1 MFLCGL
7 EDAVIPVNV
16 VIQSDQFL
24 HLGSVGQG
32 ARTVELEGNDRIG
45 DKVGGDGFRGGLLG
59 GGLVIAQLNQG
70 KGIGQ
75 GNGLIFFPADFLAL
89 LLHFGRCGILLDL
102 TGQAVCSGGGHFER
116 GVNLF
121 AFTGGG

>member
-59 GGLVIAQLNQG
+59 GGCLDRQKYRRAVIFCN
-70 KGIGQ
+70 
-75 GNGLIFFPADFLAL
+75 
-89 LLHFGRCGILLDL
+89 LD
-102 TGQAVCSGGGHFER
+102 
-116 GVNLF
+116 
-121 AFTGGG
+121 